1 MSCRKAST
9 VSVITV
15 GSRAKPASRISPA
28 SASCLQSHS
37 SRSVPSRLSTPSP
50 KSQKR
55 QSILVP
61 AAAAACASSR
71 PSFAGNSRSP
81 AARRFRQRSGSTP
94 HDADASPRHTCQH
107 SPPVVALARQRRR
120 LPRHAGSLRNH
131 KEKTQNLVAQN
142 ALPLDRTSTYVPPT
156 WQNGS
161 RCRFAS
167 SQAHLSSWPNPHSTR
182 GTAAAH
188 IPRFR
193 ALALFG
199 RRPLERVDNPTIP
212 ASENLHITGH
222 GAPADVSD
230 FTLGGAFVR
239 QFRGREPPHHEAKSP
254 LGYSRHSRHPVAAAR
269 SCFGIP
275 QCRRIEDDNRP
286 VFKTNPFAQGPR
298 PQLLVDALAG
308 HADHFTDFPLRN

>member
-15 GSRAKPASRISPA
+15 GSRAKPASRRLPA
-28 SASCLQSHS
+28 SASCLPRHS
-37 SRSVPSRLSTPSP
+37 SRSMPSRLSTPSP

-71 PSFAGNSRSP
+71 PSCAGNSRST
-81 AARRFRQRSGSTP
+81 AARRSRQRSGSTP
-94 HDADASPRHTCQH
+94 HDADASPRHTWQH
-107 SPPVVALARQRRR
+107 SPPVVALARQRRP
-120 LPRHAGSLRNH
+120 LPRHAGLLRNH

-142 ALPLDRTSTYVPPT
+142 ALLLDRTSTYVPPT

-167 SQAHLSSWPNPHSTR
+167 SQAHLSSGPNPHSTR

-212 ASENLHITGH
+212 ASENLHK
-222 GAPADVSD
+222 AQKEKSVSHKPD
-230 FTLGGAFVR
+230 CCVRFGGTQRA
-239 QFRGREPPHHEAKSP
+239 QAHHVASP
-254 LGYSRHSRHPVAAAR
+254 
-269 SCFGIP
+269 I
-275 QCRRIEDDNRP
+275 
-286 VFKTNPFAQGPR
+286 
-298 PQLLVDALAG
+298 
-308 HADHFTDFPLRN
+308 

>member
-9 VSVITV
+9 VSVIRV
-15 GSRAKPASRISPA
+15 GSRANPASRISPA

-71 PSFAGNSRSP
+71 PSCAGNSRST

-120 LPRHAGSLRNH
+120 LPRHAGLLRNH

-212 ASENLHITGH
+212 ASENLHKNGLMDGSKQHRYSISS
-222 GAPADVSD
+222 AARRRAAWEVSAD
-230 FTLGGAFVR
+230 R
-239 QFRGREPPHHEAKSP
+239 RAKSWHC
-254 LGYSRHSRHPVAAAR
+254 GGTHPR
-269 SCFGIP
+269 LR
-275 QCRRIEDDNRP
+275 QRR
-286 VFKTNPFAQGPR
+286 V
-298 PQLLVDALAG
+298 
-308 HADHFTDFPLRN
+308 